1 MMRRLMLRAVAT
13 YLEFHRRVVLL
24 RDQWEGES

>member
-1 MMRRLMLRAVAT
+1 MMLRFLLRVIAT

-24 RDQWEGES
+24 RDQWEEES